1 MTDSSRACGSWSAGK
16 QTEVSAAGSVAREKD
31 RVAISQSSSLLT
43 DSRARTALAQML
55 QCGFEA
61 DVELDS
67 GPVGAGLGVG
77 EAERGGVCGH
87 ETTARSVPAMEA
99 EDAGWW
105 DVDGCYGLS
114 RFPEALP
121 VMLSVRRSSREDML
135 DGAVLVA
142 QASGEGRGSR
152 LGKA

>member
-1 MTDSSRACGSWSAGK
+1 VTDASRACGSWSAGK

-31 RVAISQSSSLLT
+31 RVAISQSSSLLM
-43 DSRARTALAQML
+43 DSRARTAVAQML
-55 QCGFEA
+55 QCGVEA
-61 DVELDS
+61 DLEPNPC
-67 GPVGAGLGVG
+67 PVGAGMRIG
-77 EAERGGVCGH
+77 EAERGGVANRK
-87 ETTARSVPAMEA
+87 TTARSVPAMEA

-105 DVDGCYGLS
+105 YVDGCYGLS
-114 RFPEALP
+114 RFPQRLQ
-121 VMLSVRRSSREDML
+121 VMLSVRRSSRKDML